1 MVVGNRTHFN
11 DLHLCS
17 AEENQRL
24 LVTHPDMATLLP
36 SFMTSR
42 VLIIQQ
48 QSLALLL
55 QLTQTENG
63 RNQIIKHLDL
73 IR

>member
-1 MVVGNRTHFN
+1 MAAQGRK
-11 DLHLCS
+11 HLYS

-24 LVTHPDMATLLP
+24 LVTHPDMASLLP
-36 SFMTSR
+36 AFMTSG
-42 VLIIQQ
+42 VLVIQQ

-63 RNQIIKHLDL
+63 RNQVIKHLDL
-73 IR
+73 TR